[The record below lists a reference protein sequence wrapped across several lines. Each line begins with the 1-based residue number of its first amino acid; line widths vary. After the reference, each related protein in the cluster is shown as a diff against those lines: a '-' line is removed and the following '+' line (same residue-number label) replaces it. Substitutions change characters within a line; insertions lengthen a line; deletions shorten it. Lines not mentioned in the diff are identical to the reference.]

1 MGLGKSIK
9 KRAKK
14 LGIKLGLITPPPP
27 PPKTHMDNSE
37 VESDRQMYISLNKDE
52 DFLISREFDYICK
65 GDKYINNGV
74 RLDDEIGY
82 FVQDIWGARKVFKER
97 MRRFFNAVEASFET
111 KDSINSSKNTES
123 NLDSKEFYHNNQNK
137 NIESNLDSK
146 HCHKNNRAQNNLDSI
161 KNIESIFKNS
171 PALRDFVHYDVG
183 SRVDGFI
190 AHLLTFNQKVCLID
204 IRPMDNLES
213 AFLSD
218 KNNGGGG

>member
-9 KRAKK
+9 KRAKR
-14 LGIKLGLITPPPP
+14 LGIKLGLITPPSP
-27 PPKTHMDNSE
+27 PPKTHMDDSE

-123 NLDSKEFYHNNQNK
+123 
-137 NIESNLDSK
+137 
-146 HCHKNNRAQNNLDSI
+146 
-161 KNIESIFKNS
+161 IFKNS

-218 KNNGGGG
+218 KTTGRGGGGRIHPSRRDKSL